1 MTRVAKVLL
10 VLTAFAPILLTLA
23 FVDFLAGD
31 YVRVAAY
38 AIAAALLGAL
48 SALVLFEVSRRGEV
62 VPIEVQSVRP
72 ADKEMLAFVLSY
84 LLPLTN
90 TANVGRMN
98 VAVLWF
104 VVAMLVL
111 VVYATNAYQ
120 FNPWLGLFGYR
131 FYEVT
136 NQSKVTYVLIT
147 RRNIR
152 AAAEASEVVEIA
164 EYIVLERNHGR

>member
-23 FVDFLAGD
+23 FVNILGRD
-31 YVRVAAY
+31 YLRAAAY
-38 AIAAALLGAL
+38 TIAAILLGVVAALLL
-48 SALVLFEVSRRGEV
+48 REVSRRGEV
-62 VPIEVQSVRP
+62 VPIEVASVKP
-72 ADKEMLAFVLSY
+72 ADKDLLAFVLTY

-90 TANVGRMN
+90 VTNVGRVN

-104 VVAMLVL
+104 VIAMVLL

-131 FYEVT
+131 FYEVS
-136 NQSKVTYVLIT
+136 NQSKVSYILIT
-147 RRNIR
+147 KRNIR
-152 AAAEASEVVEIA
+152 AASDAKEVVEIA
-164 EYIVLERNHGR
+164 EYVVLEHEK